1 VIHATGGGVP
11 AAAVRAAR
19 ASGSAAGSASEIDAR
34 RRPPALAAA
43 AFVALACALAYRGA
57 VELGFVWDDHV
68 LVAANPALSGLSG
81 LGEALGSDLY
91 LGKASGSA
99 SSGYWRPVAVLSYA
113 VNAAAGAGPA
123 WLHAGNVLLHAVA
136 GALLALLL
144 ARRLGRGAWAAA
156 GAAALLWALHP
167 EHAEVV
173 AWISCRYD
181 LLATLALLAL
191 LLVPWRPGPGRAALH
206 GAVFLAGLL
215 SKEGFLAVAAVVL
228 ADDWASRR
236 AWRDAVPRWL
246 AVAAAVAVWLGVRA
260 LLGIHSVVPDAPR
273 ALLELPGAYLTALGT
288 YAARAVAPLPLSIGH
303 PYTALGPLGAAAAA
317 ALLGGL
323 VLLALRVRR
332 LAVPVA
338 ALLAPLC
345 PVALASAGMGVA
357 AERYFYLPSIGLAW
371 LLAEALAA
379 ARARARGVLARR
391 VVAAAPA
398 LVAAVALPAGAAVAA
413 RLPDWRTDETLFT
426 SALRLDPGEWQSNL
440 NLGIAVASV
449 GRLDDALALVGRARE
464 RNPRSGE
471 VASALAWVHLLRGDA
486 RAALEQ
492 AEDAVRLD
500 PAAPQAHLHL
510 AAALHVAGDHGR
522 ERDALDA
529 GLRLAPGYGPL
540 QVVHAAARCDTDPS
554 PGCEAEL
561 VRLAGQ
567 GGGPGVEATAELCAV
582 HLRRRDL
589 AGAARWLDVLRA
601 ASPEHPRLP
610 ELQRAVAGGR

>member
-338 ALLAPLC
+338 A
-345 PVALASAGMGVA
+345 
-357 AERYFYLPSIGLAW
+357 
-371 LLAEALAA
+371 
-379 ARARARGVLARR
+379 
-391 VVAAAPA
+391 
-398 LVAAVALPAGAAVAA
+398 